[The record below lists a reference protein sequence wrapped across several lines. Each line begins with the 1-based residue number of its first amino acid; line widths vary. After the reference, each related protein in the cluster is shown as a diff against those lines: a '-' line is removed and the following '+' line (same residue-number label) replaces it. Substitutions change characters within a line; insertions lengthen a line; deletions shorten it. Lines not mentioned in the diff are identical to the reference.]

1 MNIDGVSTGI
11 VLDHIQA
18 GKGWEIYNLLGL
30 DKLDCTVAIIQRVQ
44 SDKYGRKDIIK
55 IDGDVDVDL
64 DILGYFDT
72 KITVNMIR
80 DRELVKKVHLKLPEK
95 LTGVLECRNPRCIT
109 SVEQEIDHVFK
120 LTDRENRIYR
130 CIYCVYKG
138 KFNAFI
144 LNRIKHYTGRMT
156 VRIREHYSSLI
167 VHAVNKDDPIL
178 DSNIELRLG
187 KEAYNIRNV
196 STSL

>member
-44 SDKYGRKDIIK
+44 SEKYGKKDIIK

-72 KITVNMIR
+72 NITVNMIR
-80 DRELVKKVHLKLPEK
+80 DRELVRKVHLKLPQK
-95 LTGVLECRNPRCIT
+95 LTGVIERRHPR
-109 SVEQEIDHVFK
+109 
-120 LTDRENRIYR
+120 
-130 CIYCVYKG
+130 
-138 KFNAFI
+138 
-144 LNRIKHYTGRMT
+144 
-156 VRIREHYSSLI
+156 
-167 VHAVNKDDPIL
+167 
-178 DSNIELRLG
+178 
-187 KEAYNIRNV
+187 
-196 STSL
+196 